1 MTSLSLRNRARSLL
15 ASVLFAFGVVAP
27 AVAQGTTTLPA
38 GQVGVAYSFSGLTF
52 TTPPASGTVYS
63 ILSNGVGETGLPSGL
78 AINAS
83 TGAISGTPLQSGTFT
98 GRISLTSGTEIN
110 NFPFSL
116 TIAPALG
123 APAITSS
130 LTALGAVGEEFTYL
144 IAASNSPTSF
154 NVGTL
159 PAGLSHSAG
168 TISGTPTTAGTYNV
182 SLSAN
187 NAGGTGPGAT
197 LVITIDPSGPVP
209 TITSAASVTANLN
222 TAFSYQ
228 ITASNNPTGYS
239 ASGLPVGLSINTTTG
254 EISGTPTVGGI
265 FTSTLTAS
273 NGNGASNAFSLQFV
287 LGPVSTVN
295 SASTL
300 TGFTNVAITAYQI
313 TATNTPSSFNVGTL
327 PAGLSYNSA
336 TRQITGTPTAVGN
349 TNVTISANNAVG
361 QGLPFTLAIQIS
373 ASAAPQITTQPTA
386 SQTKNVGESVTFTVV
401 ATGAPSPTYQ
411 WKKGTTDIPNAT
423 SASYTI
429 NTVAPSDAGNYTVVV
444 TNAIG
449 SVTSNVA
456 ALTVPSG
463 YATWRALKFT
473 TLEAAD
479 NAVSGPDADP
489 DGDGLKNVVEYAFD
503 TDPKS
508 GAASA
513 SAPSVSVTSTEWI
526 YTYTR
531 PADRPD
537 LTYTVQASTN
547 LTDWT
552 TITVTHERTA
562 TGTTETWQGRVPR
575 ATGNN
580 VFFRLK
586 VDLAP

>member
-1 MTSLSLRNRARSLL
+1 MTSLSFRNRAL
-15 ASVLFAFGVVAP
+15 SVLTVALLFVGL
-27 AVAQGTTTLPA
+27 VASASAQTTTLPA
-38 GQVGVAYSFSGLTF
+38 GQAGVAYSYAGLTF
-52 TTPPASGTVYS
+52 TTPPAAGTTYS
-63 ILSNGVGETGLPSGL
+63 ILSSGAGETGLPSGL

-83 TGAISGTPLQSGTFT
+83 TGAISGTPQVSGTFT
-98 GRISLTSGTEIN
+98 GRISLTSGAEVN

-130 LTALGAVGEEFTYL
+130 LTALGAVGDEFTYL
-144 IAASNSPTSF
+144 VTASNSPTSF

-159 PAGLSHSAG
+159 PAGLSYSAG

-187 NAGGTGPGAT
+187 NAGGSGPGAT

-209 TITSAASVTANLN
+209 SITSAASVTADLN

-228 ITASNNPTGYS
+228 IVASNTPTSYA
-239 ASGLPVGLSINTTTG
+239 ASGLPVGLSINTTSGAIT
-254 EISGTPTVGGI
+254 GTPTVGGI

-273 NGNGASNAFSLQFV
+273 NGNGASNAFTLQFI
-287 LGPVSTVN
+287 LGPVSVVN
-295 SASTL
+295 SANTL
-300 TGFTNVAITAYQI
+300 TGFTNVAITAYQL
-313 TATNTPSSFNVGTL
+313 TATNTPSSFNVGAL
-327 PAGLSYNSA
+327 PAGLSYNA
-336 TRQITGTPTAVGN
+336 TTRQITGTPTAAGN
-349 TNVTISANNAVG
+349 TNVTISANNSVG
-361 QGLPFTLAIQIS
+361 QGLPFTLAIQI
-373 ASAAPQITTQPTA
+373 AAPTSPSITTQPA
-386 SQTKNVGESVTFTVV
+386 SQTKNAGESVTFTVV
-401 ATGAPSPTYQ
+401 ATGAPAPTYQ
-411 WKKGTTDIPNAT
+411 WKKGTADISGAT

-429 NTVAPSDAGNYTVVV
+429 NAVTSNDAANYTVVV
-444 TNAIG
+444 SNVGGT
-449 SVTSNVA
+449 VTSNVA
-456 ALTVPSG
+456 TLTVNQSG

-479 NAVSGPDADP
+479 NAVSGPAADP
-489 DGDGLKNVVEYAFD
+489 DGDGVSNVVEYAFD

-513 SAPSVSVTSTEWI
+513 SAPSVTATTTEWI

-531 PADRPD
+531 PADRAD

-552 TITVTHERTA
+552 TITVTHARTA
-562 TGTTETWQGRVPR
+562 TGSTETWQGRVPR